1 MTKPEPQSP
10 QRASTQ
16 RMGTVMAAIAWIILL
31 AMLTAFF
38 TGWLEHQDNPN
49 KDPTS
54 QLTNTGESEVV
65 LKRNRAGHYVTNG
78 FINGVAVRFLLDTGA
93 TGVALSN
100 DVARA
105 TGAVP
110 GKAIMTRTA
119 NGNAKGYKTTL
130 RSVAVGNIEQH
141 HVPATISPGLATRE
155 VLLGMSF
162 LKHLEL
168 TQRGDTLTLR
178 QP

>member
-1 MTKPEPQSP
+1 
-10 QRASTQ
+10 
-16 RMGTVMAAIAWIILL
+16 MGTVMAAMAWIILL

-38 TGWLEHQDNPN
+38 NGWLDRQENPN
-49 KDPTS
+49 RAPESRLTS
-54 QLTNTGESEVV
+54 DGVAEVV
-65 LKRNRAGHYVTNG
+65 LKRNRAGHYVTDG
-78 FINGVAVRFLLDTGA
+78 FINGVEVTFLLDTGA
-93 TGVALSN
+93 TGVALSSE
-100 DVARA
+100 VARA

-119 NGNAKGYKTTL
+119 NGNAKGYRTTL
-130 RSVAVGNIEQH
+130 KTVTVGNIEQR

-168 TQRGDTLTLR
+168 TQRGNTLTLR